1 MYFYPNCVVNISAAS
16 VDLEEAEYAVVHK
29 SSKGNKGIN
38 RIYGILLKVAL
49 NTINLKNQKPIQW
62 YCGLYGSVYSSAVST
77 SFRHRC
83 CLI

>member
-1 MYFYPNCVVNISAAS
+1 MYFYPNCVVNISAAP

-49 NTINLKNQKPIQW
+49 NTINLKTKNRFNGTADSMVACIHQLFQP
-62 YCGLYGSVYSSAVST
+62 VFATVVV
-77 SFRHRC
+77 
-83 CLI
+83 

>member
-1 MYFYPNCVVNISAAS
+1 MYFYPNCVVNISDAP
-16 VDLEEAEYAVVHK
+16 VDLEEAEYAVVDK

-49 NTINLKNQKPIQW
+49 NTINLKTINPIQW
-62 YCGLYGSVYSSAVST
+62 YCGFYGSVYSSAIST
-77 SFRHRC
+77 SFRHGC